1 METIMNFFPSISRRS
16 FLAGSA
22 SIGAMA
28 AMHPFAVLAQA
39 NQAHLR
45 IIETTD
51 IHVAI
56 LPYDYYAD
64 APNDTMGLARTAA
77 IIEQIRAAEAGNAVL
92 FDNGDLIQGNP
103 MGDYMAY
110 EKGLNQGDI
119 HPAVAALNTLGYDG
133 ATLGNHEFNYG
144 LEFLDRAL
152 EGAQY
157 PLVSANLVRGTEL
170 AANAV
175 DDDTY
180 LEPYRIFEKELTDG
194 SGAIHTIRIG
204 VIGFLPPQIL
214 TWDATHLEGKVVV
227 RDIVEAAEAWVPRM
241 REEGA
246 QIVVALSHSGI
257 EADEHVPGAE
267 NASLQL
273 AAVDGIDVVLTG
285 HHHLVF
291 PGPDYEGIEGA
302 DIEAGTL
309 HGKPAVM
316 PGFWGSHMGLVD
328 LLLEVDPDGNWSVVS
343 HTSEARP
350 IVERVDNKNVPTVE
364 SVPAVEQ
371 AVAEEHEETLDYIRR
386 PVGETSAPLYSYF
399 ALVADDP
406 SVQIVSQAQ
415 SWYIEQMMKGTEWE
429 GLPILSAAA
438 PFKAGG
444 RGGPEYYTDVPVGP
458 VAIKNVADLY
468 LYPNTIQAVKI
479 TGADVKNWLERSA
492 GIFNQIEPGSTD
504 VELINPEFPSYNFD
518 VIDGVT
524 YKIDLTQ
531 PSKYAP
537 DGSGEINPDANRIVD
552 LMYDGKPIDPAA
564 EFIVATNN
572 YRAGGG
578 GSFPGIGTDKIVF
591 VGPDTNRDIIVRFII
606 ENGTIDPKADSNWS
620 LAPIG
625 DTTVLFATGPK
636 AADKVDD
643 VTAVSIETTGETN
656 ADGFGI
662 YRITL

>member
-1 METIMNFFPSISRRS
+1 MNFFPSISRRS

-22 SIGAMA
+22 SVGAMV
-28 AMHPFAVLAQA
+28 AMHPFAVMAQA

-77 IIEQIRAAEAGNAVL
+77 IIEQIRAEAGNAVL

-119 HPAVAALNTLGYDG
+119 HPAVAALNTLGYDA

-152 EGAQY
+152 EGANF

-170 AANAV
+170 GENPLE
-175 DDDTY
+175 DDTY

-194 SGAIHTIRIG
+194 SGATHTIKIG

-214 TWDATHLEGKVVV
+214 TWDATHLTGKVVV
-227 RDIVEAAEAWVPRM
+227 RDIVEAAEAWVPKM

-246 QIVVALSHSGI
+246 DIVVALSHSGI
-257 EADEHVPGAE
+257 DGSEYVSGME
-267 NASLQL
+267 NASLYL
-273 AAVDGIDVVLTG
+273 GAVEGIDAVLTG

-291 PGPDYEGIEGA
+291 PGPNYADVPGA

-309 HGKPAVM
+309 NGTPAVM
-316 PGFWGSHMGLVD
+316 PGFWGSHMGLID
-328 LLLEVDPDGNWSVVS
+328 LLLEVDADGKWSVVS

-364 SVPAVEQ
+364 SVAVVEES
-371 AVAEEHEETLDYIRR
+371 VAAEHQETLDYIRR
-386 PVGETSAPLYSYF
+386 PVGETAAPLHSYF

-429 GLPILSAAA
+429 SLPILSAAA

-468 LYPNTIQAVKI
+468 LYPNTIQALVV

-492 GIFNQIEPGSTD
+492 GIFNQVEAGSTD
-504 VELINPEFPSYNFD
+504 AALINPDFPSYNFD

-531 PSKYAP
+531 PSKYSS
-537 DGSGEINPDANRIVD
+537 DGKEVLNPDANRIVD
-552 LMYDGKPIDPAA
+552 LMFDGAPIDPEAKFVIA
-564 EFIVATNN
+564 SNN

-578 GSFPGIGTDKIVF
+578 GSFPGTGAENIIF
-591 VGPDTNRDIIVRFII
+591 IGPDTNRDIIVRFII
-606 ENGTIDPKADSNWS
+606 ENGTINPEADSNWS

-636 AADKVDD
+636 AADKVAD
-643 VTAVSIETTGETN
+643 VTAVSIEATGETDE
-656 ADGFGI
+656 AGFGI